1 MNKIIIIVLLLLMSS
16 SALVGQNKNLF
27 YNLKNF
33 NGNKAVL
40 FSNYGDVKKPID
52 TAYRQS
58 TGAFVFFNIQN
69 YPTGIYNVYFN
80 DSIYTEVIINN
91 EDIVISADAKNL
103 FRTIK
108 IGKSIE
114 NEILFN
120 YWTYA
125 MMVKDSTAF
134 LNYKKHKIEQR
145 TFDSNHPE
153 IKKIDKQ
160 IDRMNK
166 NIDVYIDYQAETY
179 PSSFA
184 PVLLKAYLIPDM
196 DKYNATSKA
205 KKYTSEDQF
214 LKDHFF
220 DNINFNDERFLNTR
234 VIYTSVNDYVE
245 TFGKPSSTVNYNM
258 VVDKVLSTA
267 AINSLVY
274 EYCLDI
280 FLRTFENSIFESVL
294 VHIIDDYYVPYYTLS
309 GQSTKYYSHL
319 SERIKALKPGKLAPN
334 IILKDTAGVVH
345 NLYETPAKAKMIV
358 FYSSDCPHCAQAL
371 PSLLEIFTMY
381 KEQGLIAY
389 GVAIDE
395 DKEAWKK
402 EIRKFSMNWTSVS
415 DLKGLLSPLMDDYNI
430 KSTPYILI
438 LAGDNVIMKK
448 PTEINDIHAT
458 LVQLLNDL

>member
-1 MNKIIIIVLLLLMSS
+1 MSTT
-16 SALVGQNKNLF
+16 ALTAQKKDLF

-33 NGNKAVL
+33 NGKKAIL
-40 FSNYGDVKKPID
+40 FSTYGDVKKPID

-58 TGAFVFFNIQN
+58 TGAYVFFNIQN
-69 YPTGIYNVYFN
+69 YPTGVYNVYFN
-80 DSIYTEVIINN
+80 DSLYTEVIINN
-91 EDIVISADAKNL
+91 ENIVVTADANNL
-103 FRTIK
+103 FNSIK

-125 MMVKDSTAF
+125 MMVKDSSAY
-134 LNYKKHKIEQR
+134 LNYQKHKIEQK
-145 TFDSNHPE
+145 TFDSNHPD

-160 IDRMNK
+160 IARMNN
-166 NIDVYIDYQAETY
+166 NIDLYIDYQATKH
-179 PSSFA
+179 PKSFA

-196 DKYNATSKA
+196 AKYNATTKG
-205 KKYTSEDQF
+205 KKYTSEEHF
-214 LKDHFF
+214 LREHFF
-220 DNINFNDERFLNTR
+220 DNINFNDERFLNTK
-234 VIYTSVNDYVE
+234 VIYTAINDYIE

-267 AINSLVY
+267 VINTTVY
-274 EYCLDI
+274 EYCLDLFI
-280 FLRTFENSIFESVL
+280 RTFEPSVFESVL

-334 IILKDTAGVVH
+334 IILKDTAGVIH
-345 NLYETPAKAKMIV
+345 NLHETPGKAKMIV
-358 FYSSDCPHCAQAL
+358 FYSSDCPHCAEAL

-381 KEQGLIAY
+381 KDQGLIAY

-402 EIRKFSMNWTSVS
+402 EIRQFSMNWTSVS
-415 DLKGLLSPLMDDYNI
+415 DLKGLMSPLMNDYNI

-438 LAGDNVIMKK
+438 LAEDNIIMKK